1 MSEPLQSKTS
11 RRRFLTGVGGVAGVV
26 GATVAPAAVQVA
38 DQLAA
43 ATSASVVLHDPR
55 IALPDDVA
63 RRLAENGARII
74 TLDAD
79 PVRLWRTEV
88 GELLRRPDTRLF
100 GVTRWADFLI
110 VRGLAAESRRHTRHE
125 QHHPGTEHF
134 TWLIA

>member
-1 MSEPLQSKTS
+1 MSEPLQTKTS
-11 RRRFLTGVGGVAGVV
+11 RRRFLAGAGGVAGVA
-26 GATVAPAAVQVA
+26 GASAAPTAVQAV
-38 DQLAA
+38 DQMTA

-55 IALPDDVA
+55 IALPGDVA
-63 RRLAENGARII
+63 KRLAQNGARII

-88 GELLRRPDTRLF
+88 GALLRRPDTRLF
-100 GVTRWADFLI
+100 GVTRWADYLI

-125 QHHPGTEHF
+125 QHHPGSEHF

>member
-1 MSEPLQSKTS
+1 MSEPHQSKTS

-26 GATVAPAAVQVA
+26 GANVAPAAVQVA

-100 GVTRWADFLI
+100 GVTRWADYLI
-110 VRGLAAESRRHTRHE
+110 VRGLAAESRRHARHE
-125 QHHPGTEHF
+125 QHHPETEHF